1 MIACLLRTE
10 RTIMLTI
17 DTGLQPTEWG
27 WKRVD
32 ELLVPT
38 MTDSPVA
45 PKELLEVIRCNC
57 KMSSKNTCST
67 LQCKCRKNELPCS
80 QACGDCRGAFC
91 NNEMPAETDESELI
105 DDGNIFNNL
114 FS

>member
-1 MIACLLRTE
+1 MCVYFELQRA
-10 RTIMLTI
+10 IMLTI

-45 PKELLEVIRCNC
+45 PKDTCKIRTAPCNVNVERMDC
-57 KMSSKNTCST
+57 LVHNLAEIVEEHFAIMRC
-67 LQCKCRKNELPCS
+67 LQRLTRVN
-80 QACGDCRGAFC
+80 
-91 NNEMPAETDESELI
+91 
-105 DDGNIFNNL
+105 
-114 FS
+114 